1 MAYSVILS
9 VGLINCR
16 FTLGFPSLFATV
28 HFRTNRFV
36 TPSYT
41 RFDNVDV
48 ASWFNLSMN
57 FRTSSFYRVAP
68 ERSRCCSSPSPLVR
82 AYRLSRRVNTELN
95 SNLASLLANSS
106 PSSPLSPSLSFSL
119 SALYLFIH
127 LSLFRL
133 LLSASLRVSGLSAE
147 LRERRDR
154 LSREKRPYI
163 SRWRL

>member
-133 LLSASLRVSGLSAE
+133 LLSASPRV
-147 LRERRDR
+147 RIERGVT
-154 LSREKRPYI
+154 
-163 SRWRL
+163 